1 MIKSSPRL
9 IPSQIKPKKRDSLRK
24 FFSTFEKYL
33 MSKNQPTEAQ
43 TIIIIVLIK
52 KTSTIGIPP
61 FP

>member
-1 MIKSSPRL
+1 M

-24 FFSTFEKYL
+24 FFFTFEKYL

-52 KTSTIGIPP
+52 KMSTIGIPP